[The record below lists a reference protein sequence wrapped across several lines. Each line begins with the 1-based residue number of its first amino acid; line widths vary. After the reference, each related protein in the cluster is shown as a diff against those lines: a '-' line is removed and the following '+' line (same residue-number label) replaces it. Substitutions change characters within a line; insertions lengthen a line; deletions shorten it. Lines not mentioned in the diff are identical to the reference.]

1 MPAPIAKSRI
11 AASPFGALLRE
22 WRLLRRFSQV
32 ELSLRSGISTRHL
45 SYAETGR
52 SRPSRQTVQLVAE
65 ALDVPLRERNALL
78 LAAGYAPH
86 YLETA
91 LDAPKLGLIRRAIDV
106 TLAQHEPFPAFVL
119 NRTWDIQLA
128 NAGTDRVL
136 GGLCPGGPKHN
147 NIVRQVF
154 DPEDLRPFI
163 ENWNEVAGDLLGHL
177 HHAVHQHPTDDETRA
192 LLDEALSYPDI
203 PGRMRSLDF
212 TAGPLPVLVTAFRK
226 DDLRL
231 SFFSTLTRFVS
242 TTDIAVEETRIECM
256 YPADEA
262 TRSFCVSTSDVA

>member
-1 MPAPIAKSRI
+1 M
-11 AASPFGALLRE
+11 
-22 WRLLRRFSQV
+22 RRFSQV

-52 SRPSRQTVQLVAE
+52 ARPSRQTVQIVAE

-86 YLETA
+86 YPETA
-91 LDAPKLGLIRRAIDV
+91 LDAPELVLIRRAIDV

-119 NRTWDIQLA
+119 NRTWDIQSA
-128 NAGTDRVL
+128 NAGTARVL
-136 GGLCPGGPKHN
+136 GGLSPGGPKHN

-154 DPEDLRPFI
+154 DPEDLRPLI
-163 ENWNEVAGDLLGHL
+163 ENWNDVAADLLVHL
-177 HHAVHQHPTDDETRA
+177 HHAVLQHPTDDETRA

-203 PGRMRSLDF
+203 PGRMRSRDLNMR
-212 TAGPLPVLVTAFRK
+212 PLPVLVTTFRK

-231 SFFSTLTRFVS
+231 NFFSTLTRFVA

-256 YPADEA
+256 HPADDA
-262 TRSFCVSTSDVA
+262 TRDFCSSAMEVASC